1 MMSTEIT
8 LCLNCGCVGE
18 YNCINGDISNIKHRY
33 KPCPNCNDKE
43 NVIGVD
49 EELAWYI
56 YQLNK
61 AGFKTNFCC
70 SGHSWEYYS
79 RFYISFK
86 EDYKELKEYFDKN
99 KSNIKVLNLT
109 THLYGNFE
117 GINGIVSVEENIN
130 TTNIYDIKFIPNG
143 KKHFRINLKNES
155 ELFDKCCSE
164 RFQFI
169 DHPDNILLK
178 HDIFSDLKNIVTN
191 LCIK

>member
-1 MMSTEIT
+1 MMRSEIT

-33 KPCPNCNDKE
+33 KPCPNCNDEE

-49 EELAWYI
+49 EEIAWYI
-56 YQLNK
+56 FQFNK

-79 RFYISFK
+79 RFYINFK
-86 EDYKELKEYFDKN
+86 KDYIELKDYFDKN
-99 KSNIKVLNLT
+99 KNNIKVLDLET
-109 THLYGNFE
+109 YLYGKYE
-117 GINGIVSVEENIN
+117 GIPGVISVLEN
-130 TTNIYDIKFIPNG
+130 NIDKYDNKFAPNG
-143 KKHFRINLKNES
+143 EKHFRIHLKNES

-164 RFQFI
+164 RFKFI